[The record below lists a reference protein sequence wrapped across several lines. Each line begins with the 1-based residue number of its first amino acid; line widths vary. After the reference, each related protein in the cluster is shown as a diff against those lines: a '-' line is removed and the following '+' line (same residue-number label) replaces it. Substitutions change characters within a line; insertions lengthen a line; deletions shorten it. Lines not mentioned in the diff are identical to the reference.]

1 MRIQKL
7 SSKSTDDMY
16 DDLKTILESELTAM
30 RENGT
35 YKEERVLESP
45 QGREITVKGK
55 KLLNFCANNYLGLSG
70 TELMEKASEEAVK
83 QWGYGLA
90 SVRFIC
96 GTQTIHKDLE
106 KAVAELVGTE
116 DAVLYSSCFMANVGL
131 FQTFFGAEDVI
142 ISDELNHASIID
154 SVRLS
159 KAERHVFKHMD
170 MTDLE
175 EKLKAAAGKRLRV
188 IATDGVFSMDGDIA
202 PLKKICDLADKYE
215 ALVMVDDA
223 HAVGVMGENGG
234 GTSEYCGVLGRVD
247 FITGNF
253 GKAFGGAGRAFT
265 ATREK
270 TAHYFPN
277 RSRTYL
283 FSNSL
288 DTAVTGAS
296 LFIISHLKSH
306 PEYRE
311 RLWANTKLFRK
322 LMSDNGFK
330 VSDAQ
335 HPITPIM
342 LGDEKKA
349 VEMAKALFDEGIYV
363 IGFAFPVVPKGKA
376 RIRVQISA
384 AHTKEDIETAVKK
397 FTSVGKKFGVV

>member
-1 MRIQKL
+1 
-7 SSKSTDDMY
+7 MY
-16 DDLKTILESELTAM
+16 KDLKPILDAELAAA

-45 QGREITVKGK
+45 QGREITVEGK

-83 QWGYGLA
+83 KWGYGLA

-106 KAVAELVGTE
+106 KAVAELVGAE
-116 DAVLYSSCFMANVGL
+116 DSVLYSSCFMANLGL
-131 FQTFFGAEDVI
+131 FQTFFGPEDAI

-154 SVRLS
+154 AVRLS

-170 MTDLE
+170 MKDLE
-175 EKLKAAAGKRLRV
+175 TKLQETRNKRLTV
-188 IATDGVFSMDGDIA
+188 VATDGVFSMDGDIA
-202 PLKKICDLADKYE
+202 PLKEICDVADKYG

-223 HAVGVMGENGG
+223 HAVGVMGKSGG
-234 GTSEYCGVLGRVD
+234 GTPEHCGVAGRVD
-247 FITGNF
+247 FVTGTF
-253 GKAFGGAGRAFT
+253 GKALGGAGGAFI
-265 ATREK
+265 ATRRE
-270 TAHYFPN
+270 AADYLRN

-296 LFIISHLKSH
+296 LYIIDYLKSH

-311 RLWANTKLFRK
+311 RLWTNTELFRE
-322 LMSDNGFK
+322 LMKKNGFQ

-349 VEMAKALFDEGIYV
+349 VDMAKALFDEGIYV
-363 IGFAFPVVPKGKA
+363 IGFAYPVVPKGKA
-376 RIRVQISA
+376 RIRVQVSA
-384 AHTKEDIETAVKK
+384 AHTKEDIEKAVEK
-397 FTSVGKKFGVV
+397 FTTVGKKFGVV

>member
-1 MRIQKL
+1 
-7 SSKSTDDMY
+7 MY
-16 DDLKTILESELTAM
+16 DKLKPILESELATAK
-30 RENGT
+30 ENGT

-45 QGREITVKGK
+45 QGREITVGGK
-55 KLLNFCANNYLGLSG
+55 KYLNFCANNYLGFSG
-70 TELMEKASEEAVK
+70 TKLMEKASEEAVK
-83 QWGYGLA
+83 KWGYGLG

-96 GTQTIHKDLE
+96 GTQTIHKELE
-106 KAVAELVGTE
+106 GAIADFVGSE

-131 FQTFFGAEDVI
+131 FQTFFGPEDAI

-154 SVRLS
+154 AVRLS

-170 MTDLE
+170 MADLE
-175 EKLKAAAGKRLRV
+175 EKLKATTSKRLRV

-202 PLKKICDLADKYE
+202 PLKDICDLADTYE

-223 HAVGVMGENGG
+223 HATGVMGNAGG
-234 GTSEYCGVLGRVD
+234 GTPEFCGVQGRVD
-247 FITGNF
+247 FITGTF
-253 GKAFGGAGRAFT
+253 GKALGGAGGAFT
-265 ATREK
+265 ATRKE
-270 TAHYFPN
+270 AADYLRN

-296 LFIISHLKSH
+296 LFLVGYLKSH
-306 PEYRE
+306 LEHRQKLWENTLRFRE
-311 RLWANTKLFRK
+311 
-322 LMSDNGFK
+322 LMKQNGFT

-349 VEMAKALFDEGIYV
+349 VDMAKALFAEGIYV
-363 IGFAFPVVPKGKA
+363 IGFAYPVVPKGKA

-397 FTSVGKKFGVV
+397 FTEVGKKFGVV

>member
-1 MRIQKL
+1 
-7 SSKSTDDMY
+7 MY
-16 DDLKTILESELTAM
+16 KDLKPILDAELAAA

-45 QGREITVKGK
+45 QGREITVEGK

-83 QWGYGLA
+83 KWGYGLA

-106 KAVAELVGTE
+106 KAVAELVGAE
-116 DAVLYSSCFMANVGL
+116 DSVLYSSCFMANLGL
-131 FQTFFGAEDVI
+131 FQTFFGPEDAI

-154 SVRLS
+154 AVRLS

-170 MTDLE
+170 MKDLE
-175 EKLKAAAGKRLRV
+175 TKLQETRNKRLTV
-188 IATDGVFSMDGDIA
+188 VATDGVFSMDGDIA
-202 PLKKICDLADKYE
+202 PLKEICDVADKYG

-223 HAVGVMGENGG
+223 HAVGVMGKSGG
-234 GTSEYCGVLGRVD
+234 GTPEHCGVAGRVD
-247 FITGNF
+247 FVTGTF
-253 GKAFGGAGRAFT
+253 GKALGGAGGAFI
-265 ATREK
+265 ATRRE
-270 TAHYFPN
+270 AADYLRN

-296 LFIISHLKSH
+296 LYIIDYLKSH

-311 RLWANTKLFRK
+311 RLWTNTELFRE
-322 LMSDNGFK
+322 LMKKNGFQ

-335 HPITPIM
+335 PPITPIM

-349 VEMAKALFDEGIYV
+349 VDMAKALFDEGIYV
-363 IGFAFPVVPKGKA
+363 IGFAYPVVPKGKA
-376 RIRVQISA
+376 RIRVQVSA
-384 AHTKEDIETAVKK
+384 AHTKEDIEKAVEK
-397 FTSVGKKFGVV
+397 FTTVGKKFGVV

>member
-1 MRIQKL
+1 
-7 SSKSTDDMY
+7 MY
-16 DDLKTILESELTAM
+16 KDLKPILDAELAAA

-45 QGREITVKGK
+45 QGREIMVGGK

-83 QWGYGLA
+83 KWGYGLA

-106 KAVAELVGTE
+106 KAVAELVGAE
-116 DAVLYSSCFMANVGL
+116 DSVLYSSCFMANLGL
-131 FQTFFGAEDVI
+131 FQTFFGPEDAI

-154 SVRLS
+154 AVRLS

-170 MTDLE
+170 MKDLE
-175 EKLKAAAGKRLRV
+175 TKLQETRNKRLTV
-188 IATDGVFSMDGDIA
+188 VATDGVFSMDGDIA
-202 PLKKICDLADKYE
+202 PLKEICDVADKYG

-223 HAVGVMGENGG
+223 HAVGVMGKSGG
-234 GTSEYCGVLGRVD
+234 GTPEHCGVAGRVD
-247 FITGNF
+247 FVTGTF
-253 GKAFGGAGRAFT
+253 GKALGGAGGAFI
-265 ATREK
+265 ATRRE
-270 TAHYFPN
+270 AADYLRN

-296 LFIISHLKSH
+296 LYIIDYLKSH

-311 RLWANTKLFRK
+311 RLWTNTELFRE
-322 LMSDNGFK
+322 LMKKNGFQ

-349 VEMAKALFDEGIYV
+349 VDMAKALFDEGIYV
-363 IGFAFPVVPKGKA
+363 IGFAYPVVPKGKA
-376 RIRVQISA
+376 RIRVQVSA
-384 AHTKEDIETAVKK
+384 AHTKEDIEKAVEK
-397 FTSVGKKFGVV
+397 FTTVGKKFGVV